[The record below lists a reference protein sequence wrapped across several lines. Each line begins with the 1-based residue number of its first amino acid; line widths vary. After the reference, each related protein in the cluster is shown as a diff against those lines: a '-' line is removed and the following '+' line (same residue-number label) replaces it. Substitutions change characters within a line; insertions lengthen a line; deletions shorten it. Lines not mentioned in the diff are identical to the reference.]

1 MWALIEEGGIW
12 VSILRP
18 SMFSLE
24 IVERTR
30 LKIKTA
36 WFLLTSSAGGG
47 GGGGGGGGACSL
59 SRARFAFVQCSPI
72 FQKKKKTTSVNR
84 LEDKGKQ
91 PVQFL
96 RHQSN
101 KYIF

>member
-30 LKIKTA
+30 LKIITA
-36 WFLLTSSAGGG
+36 WFYIDFERR
-47 GGGGGGGGACSL
+47 GGGACSR

-91 PVQFL
+91 HVQFL